1 MIMLE
6 VEDQQDKDVIL
17 VFPEES
23 RKNKT
28 VRVLKLPKTESSI
41 RKVFLPKS
49 VAEMLVEWKKGQDK
63 IKETLGEEY
72 MDYNLVMATPFGLPV
87 GTSSIRKALNDLIK
101 DHNLPSVVFHSLRY
115 TMKNTIKMR
124 DKHCF

>member
-1 MIMLE
+1 MQIFVDTDACDM
-6 VEDQQDKDVIL
+6 IL

-49 VAEMLVEWKKGQDK
+49 VA
-63 IKETLGEEY
+63 
-72 MDYNLVMATPFGLPV
+72 
-87 GTSSIRKALNDLIK
+87 
-101 DHNLPSVVFHSLRY
+101 
-115 TMKNTIKMR
+115 
-124 DKHCF
+124 